1 MVRVSTYLILVAFLI
16 TLEIYRISIPLVGYN
31 VAPYHIFLAIA
42 LLLALLIAL
51 LNPRFRINRGVR
63 VALGTLIIF
72 GGYSFL
78 TFIRNADVMPREVRS
93 MFVAE
98 LIGYVMVLIIPVFIS
113 NRKNLRR
120 LTIAFLS
127 SAIFVYVGAFWHMFV
142 FVTCGEYVTGVPF
155 WHIFSPSEQVV
166 RYLESASRFEGFP
179 RFRLPFSST
188 AGAGTFLS
196 LTGIFLLALTL
207 QRIVS
212 KKKISWRLILLN
224 IINLFC
230 LLGTFSR
237 ASWAIFLVGSMVTL
251 WYFHKFKL
259 ISFRRVILT
268 FVLVAG
274 FLLAIISIVPMG
286 DEFTRTVMLR
296 FDPEYTRMSDI
307 GHLESRLL
315 ALSYWTESPIT
326 GLGVGGFWERSRGGI
341 HTHSTYF
348 TILVERGII
357 GLFLFLAFLFQIY
370 QLLKRKMRMARKSND
385 TIMLAYNIAFLSSLI
400 GVLLGHF
407 LYQMSSEVVWLYYGI
422 ILAYANLRF
431 PQTESS

>member
-1 MVRVSTYLILVAFLI
+1 MIKVSNYLILVAFFI
-16 TLEIYRISIPLVGYN
+16 TLEIYRVPIMGYN
-31 VAPYHIFLAIA
+31 LTLYH
-42 LLLALLIAL
+42 LLLAAALFLGLLTIL
-51 LNPRFRINRGVR
+51 QNVRLKIDRGVKM
-63 VALGTLIIF
+63 VLGTLIIF

-78 TFIRNADVMPREVRS
+78 TFLKNVDIMRREVSS

-98 LIGYVMVLIIPVFIS
+98 LIGYAMVLIIPVFIS

-142 FVTCGEYVTGVPF
+142 FVTRGEKITGVPF
-155 WHIFSPSEQVV
+155 WYIFTPSEHVLA
-166 RYLESASRFEGFP
+166 YLEAAAGFAGFP
-179 RFRLPFSST
+179 RFVLPFSS
-188 AGAGTFLS
+188 AAGTGLFLS
-196 LTGIFLLALTL
+196 LSGILLLALAL
-207 QRIVS
+207 HHIGS
-212 KKKISWRLILLN
+212 KRKMPWGLILFN
-224 IINLFC
+224 VINFLC
-230 LLGTFSR
+230 LLGTFAR
-237 ASWAIFLVGSMVTL
+237 ASWAVFLVGSMVTL

-286 DEFTRTVMLR
+286 DEFTRIVMFR

-326 GLGVGGFWERSRGGI
+326 GLGVGGFWERPRGGI
-341 HTHSTYF
+341 HSHSTYF

-357 GLFLFLAFLFQIY
+357 GLFLFLAFLFQVY

-385 TIMLAYNIAFLSSLI
+385 TIMLAYNIGFLSSLI

-407 LYQMSSEVVWLYYGI
+407 LCQMSSEVVWLYYGI